1 MSHPWIVVVGIG
13 EDGLEGLTPA
23 ARVLVEKAE
32 LLVGG
37 ERHQA
42 FVAETSAV
50 RLTWKDGLD
59 AAMAEMEKWR
69 GRRVVVLASGDP
81 MCFGAGVNLQRR
93 FGSDDLAV
101 LPVPGSLALA
111 CARMLWSEPD
121 VEMVTL
127 HGRPMDSFRLHV
139 APGARLVVLSQDGET
154 PAKVAAM
161 LVDMGYGPSR
171 LAVLEHMGGPRE
183 GRVDGL
189 ARDWR
194 HLRCADLNAIA
205 VECLPGPAAMRRP
218 RVPGLPD
225 EAYVSDGQLTKREVR
240 AVTLAALAPLPGELL
255 WDLGAGSGSVAIE
268 WLRAAP
274 RTQAVAVEGRPDR
287 CAAIALNAARLGVP
301 RLKVVEG
308 DILSAIDNLSPAPD
322 AIFLGGGVAR
332 AGMLE
337 ACFAALRPGGR
348 LVANAVTLE
357 AERVLLGF
365 AGGELRRIEIS
376 HPRKVGGTTVW
387 EAKAPVTQIFLSKPE
402 NQPMSVLSS
411 QADRR

>member
-1 MSHPWIVVVGIG
+1 MTQPWIVVVGIG
-13 EDGLEGLTPA
+13 EDGLEGLTPSA
-23 ARVLVEKAE
+23 LALVERAE

-37 ERHQA
+37 DRHQA
-42 FVAETSAV
+42 FVAETAAV
-50 RLTWKDGLD
+50 RLTWKDGLE

-93 FGSDDLAV
+93 FGATDLLV

-121 VEMVTL
+121 VELVTL

-139 APGARLVVLSQDGET
+139 APGARLIVLSQDGET

-161 LVDMGYGPSR
+161 LCEMGYGPSPVT
-171 LAVLEHMGGPRE
+171 VLEHMGGPKENRF
-183 GRVDGL
+183 DGL
-189 ARDWR
+189 AAGWGHPRT
-194 HLRCADLNAIA
+194 ADLNVVA
-205 VECLPGPAAMRRP
+205 VECRPDPDAMLRS

-240 AVTLAALAPLPGELL
+240 AITLAALAPLPGQLL
-255 WDLGAGSGSVAIE
+255 WDLGAGSGSIAIE

-274 RTQAVAVEGRPDR
+274 RTQAVAVEGRPER

-308 DILSAIDNLSPAPD
+308 TVPKALENLLPQPD
-322 AIFLGGGVAR
+322 AVFLGGGVSR
-332 AGMLE
+332 SGLLE
-337 ACFAALRPGGR
+337 AAYAALKPGGR

-357 AERVLLGF
+357 AERRLLAF
-365 AGGELRRIEIS
+365 PGGELRRIEIS
-376 HPRKVGGTTVW
+376 HPKKVGSLTAW
-387 EAKAPVTQIFLSKPE
+387 EAKAPVTQLVVEKPSAVSGQRSAGGE
-402 NQPMSVLSS
+402 P
-411 QADRR
+411 